1 MRKCVTAIVC
11 GGVLSVILG
20 LGGSAEARPAYLK
33 VFGSTYEK
41 LKKDT
46 EDKKCNVCHYGDSKK
61 NKNDYAKAVGGQ
73 LGGTNLKEADKDKIV
88 EALKKAEKEKSS
100 VEGKTFG
107 DLIADGK
114 LPGTEPPKE

>member
-20 LGGSAEARPAYLK
+20 LGGSVEARPPYLK
-33 VFGSTYEK
+33 EFTGTYEK
-41 LKKDT
+41 LKKDA

-61 NKNDYAKAVGGQ
+61 NKNDYGKAVGGA
-73 LGGTNLKEADKDKIV
+73 LGMANVKEAEKIV

-107 DLIADGK
+107 DLLADGK
-114 LPGTEPPKE
+114 LPGKAPE